1 MNKIE
6 LGAELEKFSEL
17 AMLSSLLLFIAS
29 IFEGDAT
36 LKFLLA
42 STSYLD
48 LLEGWVLYR
57 MANRIHAERLCRSQR
72 DSYNK

>member
-1 MNKIE
+1 MNEIE

-17 AMLSSLLLFIAS
+17 AVLSSLLLFTAS

-42 STSYLD
+42 VTSYLA
-48 LLEGWVLYR
+48 LLEGWVLYM
-57 MANRIHAERLCRSQR
+57 MANRIHAEKLRRPEKPL
-72 DSYNK
+72 

>member
-1 MNKIE
+1 MNEI
-6 LGAELEKFSEL
+6 ELEKFSEL

-42 STSYLD
+42 VTSYLV

-57 MANRIHAERLCRSQR
+57 MAKRIHAEKNCGDQGDR
-72 DSYNK
+72 YNK